1 MRNFAAIF
9 RVDTVYSRLVA
20 LSAGK
25 ATTMM
30 KLLFPGLMI
39 APVFALAFVAGNT
52 SPFESKVTKTPAT
65 AVLASASV
73 TTPDAAECR
82 SETLGVVF
90 RRGLL
95 ESHSAERL
103 GEAFAPS
110 PDCAVSFVRLT
121 SLVPDTGDT
130 ISDEVAAAGV
140 AKERREL
147 ATHIAAL
154 VGKDRADT
162 LRVYSDVETTRHAS
176 ADRVHALVRIER
188 RPASFSSVAE
198 APANGALSELLN

>member
-1 MRNFAAIF
+1 
-9 RVDTVYSRLVA
+9 
-20 LSAGK
+20 
-25 ATTMM
+25 MM
-30 KLLFPGLMI
+30 KLLFPGLMT
-39 APVFALAFVAGNT
+39 APVFALAFMAGDT

-73 TTPDAAECR
+73 ATPDAAAECR

-121 SLVPDTGDT
+121 SLVPDTGET

-154 VGKDRADT
+154 VGETRADN
-162 LRVYSDVETTRHAS
+162 LRVYSDVETTRHAA

-198 APANGALSELLN
+198 APANGSLRDLLN